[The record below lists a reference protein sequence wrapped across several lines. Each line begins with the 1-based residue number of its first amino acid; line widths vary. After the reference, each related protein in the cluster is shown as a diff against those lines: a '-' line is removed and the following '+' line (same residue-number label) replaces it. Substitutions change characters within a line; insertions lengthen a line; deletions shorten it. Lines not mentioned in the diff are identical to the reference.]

1 MALDLFG
8 VDEAITA
15 RAQGRRNRGG
25 VLKLLAPLAPFSLL
39 PIGERSAHAILRSV
53 IALMIV
59 ATTAVAPQSEA
70 AAGGDGQPS
79 SISSGGRGAP
89 LAVIDRTD
97 IELSGARD
105 VSDLLLGRLDYNSF
119 GLHRP
124 FVLGSGRV
132 AVLVNGR
139 RISDSAFDL
148 DTLPISA
155 VERIE
160 ILSDGAAAL
169 HGGYAIGGVVNIVL
183 RRDHEGVGV
192 HATAER
198 PAEAGG
204 DAEHLGV
211 LWGSALGAGHITLGA
226 DILRRQEIRNADRD
240 YSRAS
245 WEPGGSF
252 ADASGVSVGGN
263 TVFIST
269 GGGSVARSLGDC
281 EGSAYTGLLTD
292 PYGISGSGCGFAWA
306 EIAWGTLRYERESLF
321 LNLDH
326 PLGEDADMY
335 FDVRAAWGDTAF
347 RYAPSVGTFSFAPSE
362 ALGEKLLEDPEID
375 TLPERLHVAHRFVS
389 HGNRDWITDLGEYD
403 FTLGIQRRLAS
414 GIGYDAH
421 LRYYRHDA
429 LEVGD
434 TFVSESA
441 IQTAIDEG
449 RYDLENPSS
458 PAPEHLAAI
467 RETGLQLNRDQATD
481 HQTARVSLDGPAF
494 ALGGGDVR
502 WVAGAEVAY
511 QDWRDIYDY
520 RDALNRSYDP
530 GDVLGS
536 GGHSASGQRRR
547 WSAFTEVSLPFRG
560 DWDLVLTGRRDDHDD
575 VGEAF
580 SHQVAS
586 RYRLH
591 EAFALRGSWSEGS
604 KAPSLYTL
612 HVGDALDYPVV
623 CDTKAL
629 TGSREDCDE
638 YQVERASGGNPNLKP
653 DEAQSFSFG
662 AATSLAPLSLS
673 ADWFRIRLSDVP
685 ARLSAQSIVD
695 LEAEGQ
701 LPPGAVVV
709 RDGDLISRIESP
721 WVNSGESDM
730 AGFDFRARANWKTDW
745 ADLVLAPHWSL
756 MTQNEDRVAGE
767 IQPGD
772 YPRHRVHTSL
782 RASRSGFTANWSV
795 HAVSSYWNTLETARY
810 EAWTGHD
817 ITFRWRDAFGLSGM
831 DLVGGVLNV
840 GDSGPSTDPTNPGV
854 LGADTTLDSVRGR
867 TLFLTTKVLS

>member
-15 RAQGRRNRGG
+15 STPGRRNRGG
-25 VLKLLAPLAPFSLL
+25 LSRLLAPLAPLPLL
-39 PIGERSAHAILRSV
+39 PIGGRGANAILRSAV
-53 IALMIV
+53 ALVIV

-70 AAGGDGQPS
+70 AEGNDGQPS
-79 SISSGGRGAP
+79 SLSSGGRGAP

-97 IELSGARD
+97 IELSGMKN
-105 VSDLLLGRLDYNSF
+105 VSDLLLGRLGYNSF

-148 DTLPISA
+148 DTLPMSA

-192 HATAER
+192 HASAER

-211 LWGSALGAGHITLGA
+211 LWGGALGAGHITLGA

-245 WEPGGSF
+245 WSPGGSF

-269 GGGSVARSLGDC
+269 GGGSVARSLGACD
-281 EGSAYTGLLTD
+281 GSAYTGVLTD
-292 PYGISGSGCGFAWA
+292 PYGIPGSGCGFAWA

-347 RYAPSVGTFSFAPSE
+347 RYAPSVGTFSFTPSK

-375 TLPERLHVAHRFVS
+375 TLPERLHAAHRFVS
-389 HGNRDWITDLGEYD
+389 HGNRDWLTDLEGYD

-458 PAPEHLAAI
+458 PDPEHLAAI
-467 RETGLQLNRDQATD
+467 RETGLQLNRDQVTD

-494 ALGGGDVR
+494 ALDGGDVR

-520 RDALNRSYDP
+520 RDVLNRPYDP

-536 GGHSASGQRRR
+536 SGHSASGQRRR
-547 WSAFTEVSLPFRG
+547 WSAFTEVTLPFRS

-575 VGEAF
+575 VGATF
-580 SHQVAS
+580 AHQVAS
-586 RYRLH
+586 WYRLN

-604 KAPSLYTL
+604 KAPSLYAL

-629 TGSREDCDE
+629 TGSPEDCDE
-638 YQVERASGGNPNLKP
+638 YQVERVSGGNPNLKP
-653 DEAQSFSFG
+653 DEAQSFSVG

-701 LPPGAVVV
+701 LPPGAMVE

-721 WVNSGESDM
+721 WVNSGESDI

-745 ADLVLAPHWSL
+745 VDLVLAPHWSL
-756 MTQNEDRVAGE
+756 MTQTRGPSGRRDTTGGLPA
-767 IQPGD
+767 P
-772 YPRHRVHTSL
+772 PRPYI
-782 RASRSGFTANWSV
+782 ASRKQGRLHRELERPRGFEL
-795 HAVSSYWNTLETARY
+795 LEYA
-810 EAWTGHD
+810 
-817 ITFRWRDAFGLSGM
+817 
-831 DLVGGVLNV
+831 
-840 GDSGPSTDPTNPGV
+840 
-854 LGADTTLDSVRGR
+854 
-867 TLFLTTKVLS
+867 